1 MTRPRFHCRT
11 GEQQREELVAA
22 PQFVDAVWFD
32 DGNVVDMFGAVDIDS
47 LQFETRCLLR
57 RLRALTGETE
67 DTAIHRAL
75 AERYQRLT
83 GPATLAER
91 RQELLRSLESVW
103 RLAPD
108 GQLGRGMSRPE
119 EDAILGHGPE
129 GA

>member
-1 MTRPRFHCRT
+1 
-11 GEQQREELVAA
+11 
-22 PQFVDAVWFD
+22 
-32 DGNVVDMFGAVDIDS
+32 MFGAVDIDS

-57 RLRALTGETE
+57 RLRELTGESE

-91 RQELLRSLESVW
+91 RQDLLRALESVW

-108 GQLGRGMSRPE
+108 GQLGRGMSRQE
-119 EDAILGHGPE
+119 EDAILSRGPE
-129 GA
+129 GV